1 LSETI
6 ALVGSETLLGR
17 ELRDLLA
24 QGSFGADVRLVAG
37 ADEASGV
44 LAEHAGEAAI
54 LNKLDILAMTDVV
67 TVILAGNSD
76 SSRLALELAPDKPV
90 IDLTH
95 TAEENPRSRLRAP
108 MVEPAGF
115 RVAADAIHSIAHPA
129 AIALAVLFQ
138 RVALKHKLVRWI
150 VHVFEPTSERGT
162 AGIEELQQQTVSL
175 LSFKPMP
182 KKVFD
187 TQLSF
192 NMLAAFGEDA
202 AVQLEEVETRI
213 ERHLATLMQNVG
225 QSPMPSLKLI
235 QAPIFHGYSFSIWME
250 FSGDAPDRNGLE
262 ALLQGENVSVHDM
275 ELEPPN
281 NAGVAG
287 QDGVAIGAISRDRNN
302 SHAIWLWM
310 AADNLRLAGQNA
322 MLVAQEI
329 L

>member
-1 LSETI
+1 MSETI

-37 ADEASGV
+37 ADESSGV

-67 TVILAGNSD
+67 TVILAGNVE
-76 SSRLALELAPDKPV
+76 SSKLALELAPGKPV

-95 TAEENPRSRLRAP
+95 AAEENPRSRLRAP
-108 MVEPAGF
+108 MVELPGF
-115 RVAADAIHSIAHPA
+115 QVDPDAIHSIAHPA
-129 AIALAVLFQ
+129 AIALAILFQ
-138 RVALKHKLVRWI
+138 RLTRQHKLERWI
-150 VHVFEPTSERGT
+150 VHVFEPASERGT
-162 AGIEELQQQTVSL
+162 AGIEELQQQAVSL

-192 NMLAAFGEDA
+192 NMLAAFGDEAPVPLD
-202 AVQLEEVETRI
+202 EVETRI
-213 ERHLATLMQNVG
+213 ERHLATLMQNADR
-225 QSPMPSLKLI
+225 SPMPSLKLI
-235 QAPIFHGYSFSIWME
+235 QAPVFHGYSFSLWLE
-250 FSGDAPDRNGLE
+250 FAGDAPDRQALE
-262 ALLQGENVSVHDM
+262 ALLQSENVSVHD
-275 ELEPPN
+275 EQLEPPN
-281 NAGVAG
+281 NVGVAG
-287 QDGVAIGAISRDRNN
+287 QDGIAIGAISRDRNN
-302 SHAIWLWM
+302 ARAVWVWM